1 MNPNKIIFLT
11 TAIDEKSFDF
21 YKDAFESLPNPANQ
35 NFGLRFIN
43 SLLTLN
49 KPVEV
54 ISLYS
59 LKHKNKKISDTS
71 IQNCSF
77 SYVKRCNNFLS
88 TSKVLIN
95 LISKNNK
102 KEEVVVIYDSL
113 NLALSR
119 AADKL
124 SKKGYKTVSIL
135 TDNPKNISFVSST
148 YIRLTYKYNK
158 NASAYYAL
166 TNKLN
171 SLFNKK
177 ERPFIICEAIADTI
191 KKSANPHQKPYI
203 YFAGAL
209 FERYGLLD
217 LINAFLSVKPD
228 YDLIIA
234 GHGPLDSYIKE
245 LSLKLQNIIFLGQ
258 ISREKNLQ
266 YEQHAFLN
274 INPRLFNPAL
284 DEYSVPSKVIEY
296 LSSPG
301 YVASTLSTPVF
312 KIFKGSLNLIEN
324 CESFFKEHLDDSKQF
339 KNLVPNKAIEEVKER
354 YSFDAVGRK
363 INSIIIKL

>member
-11 TAIDEKSFDF
+11 TAIDEKSFDSL
-21 YKDAFESLPNPANQ
+21 KDDFQSLPNPANQ

-43 SLLTLN
+43 SLMTLD
-49 KPVEV
+49 KTIEV

-59 LKHKNKKISDTS
+59 LKDGNKKINDTC

-77 SYVKRCNNFLS
+77 RYIKRCKNFIS
-88 TSKVLIN
+88 TSKVLID
-95 LISKNNK
+95 LISKNYK
-102 KEEVVVIYDSL
+102 KEEAVIIYDSL

-124 SKKGYKTVSIL
+124 SKKGYKTISIL

-148 YIRLTYKYNK
+148 YIKLTHKYNK

-166 TNKLN
+166 TNRLN

-177 ERPFIICEAIADTI
+177 ERLYVVCEAIADEH
-191 KKSANPHQKPYI
+191 KKSANLRQKPYI

-217 LINAFLSVKPD
+217 LVNAFLSAKPD

-234 GHGPLDSYIKE
+234 GHGPLDSYLKD
-245 LSLKLQNIIFLGQ
+245 LSHKHKSIIFLGQ
-258 ISREKNLQ
+258 ISRQENLQ

-274 INPRLFNPAL
+274 INPRLFDPAL

-312 KIFKGSLNLIEN
+312 KVFKSSLNLIEN
-324 CESFFKEHLDDSKQF
+324 CESFFKEHLDESKQF
-339 KNLVPNKAIEEVKER
+339 KNLVPNKAIDEVKER